1 MAGDENW
8 KSEGMAP
15 YFKKFHN
22 YQGPS
27 PELKKRMMMDWVDE
41 KAQGYDGPLP
51 ASFTDE
57 LGPFVSGSILVPSM
71 RFQNAFN
78 LRHGVIWM
86 GKNILSP
93 KS

>member
-1 MAGDENW
+1 MIRDDNW

-15 YFKKFHN
+15 YLKKFHN

-71 RFQNAFN
+71 RF
-78 LRHGVIWM
+78 
-86 GKNILSP
+86 
-93 KS
+93 

>member
-1 MAGDENW
+1 
-8 KSEGMAP
+8 MAP
-15 YFKKFHN
+15 YLKKFHN

-57 LGPFVSGSILVPSM
+57 LGPFVSGSILVLSHAIPECIH
-71 RFQNAFN
+71 FQTWCDLGRKEYFIIEKLTN
-78 LRHGVIWM
+78 H
-86 GKNILSP
+86 SE
-93 KS
+93 

>member
-1 MAGDENW
+1 
-8 KSEGMAP
+8 MAP
-15 YFKKFHN
+15 YLKKCHN

-57 LGPFVSGSILVPSM
+57 LGPFVSGSILVPSI
-71 RFQNAFN
+71 RFQSAFI
-78 LRHGVIWM
+78 LRHGAIWM
-86 GKNILSP
+86 GKNI
-93 KS
+93 

>member
-1 MAGDENW
+1 M
-8 KSEGMAP
+8 MP
-15 YFKKFHN
+15 YLKKFHN

-57 LGPFVSGSILVPSM
+57 LGPFASGPIFFLSM
-71 RFQNAFN
+71 QFQNAFV
-78 LRHGVIWM
+78 LRNGAIRI
-86 GKNILSP
+86 GLKNIS
-93 KS
+93 STTS